1 MAPDVDR
8 TTVLLVDDDASMR
21 RALERTIR
29 LAGFDVASFASAES
43 LLARGIHDRDACLV
57 LDIDLPGIDGA
68 SCKRR
73 IDVLGCLLPTVFI
86 TALTAAEIREPL
98 AGVASVAVLHK
109 PFDNDD
115 LLDAIAQACH

>member
-8 TTVLLVDDDASMR
+8 RTVLLVDDDASMR

-43 LLARGIHDRDACLV
+43 LLARGIRDCDACMV
-57 LDIDLPGIDGA
+57 LDVDLPGMDGG

-73 IDVLGCLLPTVFI
+73 SDALGRLLPTVFI
-86 TALTAAEIREPL
+86 TALTAADVREAL
-98 AGVASVAVLHK
+98 TDVASVAVLHK
-109 PFDNDD
+109 PFDNGD
-115 LLDAIAQACH
+115 LLDAIGQACR